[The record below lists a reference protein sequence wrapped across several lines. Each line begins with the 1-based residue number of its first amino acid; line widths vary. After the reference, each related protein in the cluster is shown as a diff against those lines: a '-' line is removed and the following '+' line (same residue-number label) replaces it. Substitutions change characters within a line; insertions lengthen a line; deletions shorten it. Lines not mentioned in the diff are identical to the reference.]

1 MSTDLLNAQ
10 AFQMTIVYA
19 MLIFLIISAICIVIM
34 LISISKQ
41 GDERRK
47 FILSK
52 TYKPTF
58 LISIGILLADVSYTL
73 FLERFTHFYIEDTPI
88 LYLGVVA
95 IVFTISLF
103 VNKQKHGN

>member
-47 FILSK
+47 FIL
-52 TYKPTF
+52 
-58 LISIGILLADVSYTL
+58 IGILLADVSYTL

>member
-10 AFQMTIVYA
+10 AFQMTIVHA

-52 TYKPTF
+52 TYKHTF
-58 LISIGILLADVSYTL
+58 LISIGILLADVSYYSL
-73 FLERFTHFYIEDTPI
+73 KGSPI
-88 LYLGVVA
+88 SILRILRSF
-95 IVFTISLF
+95 IWE
-103 VNKQKHGN
+103 